1 MGVMEYRLKVGCVE
15 QNLEQICGKNAGGIT
30 GCIEV
35 QYAGALGDRGW
46 LEESAAASLPPNLG
60 EQDGMKG
67 LWTGEMGLVS
77 GECSMRVGL

>member
-46 LEESAAASLPPNLG
+46 L
-60 EQDGMKG
+60 
-67 LWTGEMGLVS
+67 V
-77 GECSMRVGL
+77 